1 LERDDRAERRYQD
14 GMLAFREGDQAGAA
28 SAFEASLVLARA
40 SGDDRVVVL
49 AMMGL
54 ARVDL
59 RRGDLT
65 AVRRRCEE
73 ALSLAEGL
81 DPAAR
86 QHPLHL
92 LATADRMEGGYAAAV
107 ERYRESLALNRRLGD
122 ERWVTMEM
130 MNLAAAERGL
140 GRLDDAEAHLR
151 EALTRALGG
160 EGGDLA
166 PFCVLAFAGIAAE
179 RGEAVR
185 AGTLV
190 GAIDAWLE
198 GTAQILDPDDA
209 PDFERAVGRGL
220 SADPN
225 EFDRGRVAGHAM
237 SISQAA
243 AFAFAGSHA
252 DPNP

>member
-1 LERDDRAERRYQD
+1 
-14 GMLAFREGDQAGAA
+14 MLAFRAGDQAGAA
-28 SAFEASLVLARA
+28 SAFEESLVSARA
-40 SGDDRVVVL
+40 SGEDRVVVL

-59 RRGDLT
+59 RRGDLA
-65 AVRRRCEE
+65 AVRRRCKE
-73 ALSLAEGL
+73 ALALAEAL

-92 LATADRMEGGYAAAV
+92 LATADRMEGGYAAAL
-107 ERYRESLALNRRLGD
+107 ERYRDSLALNRRLGD
-122 ERWVTMEM
+122 ERWVTMET

-140 GRLDDAEAHLR
+140 GRLDDAAAHLH

-160 EGGDLA
+160 QGGDLV
-166 PFCVLAFAGIAAE
+166 PFCVLGFAGIAAE
-179 RGEAVR
+179 RGEPAR

-190 GAIDAWLE
+190 GAVDAWLE
-198 GTAQILDPDDA
+198 GGPQILDPDDA
-209 PDFERAVGRGL
+209 PDFQRAVERGR

-237 SISQAA
+237 SISPAA
-243 AFAFAGSHA
+243 DFAFTGS
-252 DPNP
+252 DEDQSP